1 MIDPLKY
8 VSSRF
13 SILSMQLLS
22 ITSPQ
27 KYREDL
33 LNVHNQG
40 IFSVYLT
47 RGIPH
52 DDLLSRLRTQQFAK
66 PGFSLHLAVNILQW
80 TCVLGALLVVHH
92 YAGSRLQSLRVALD
106 KHRGWLAVFWAS
118 VNVCLVSNSYTILKI
133 IASTCMKSKAQD
145 CSYGVIA
152 VVASI
157 VLSGIPVIIH
167 FRNFRHYLPPPRMW
181 QLCFP
186 RSCFMLARPY
196 FLLSSWIICFSLIV
210 TPGVHIPYAIRL
222 LSTSYLLYATA
233 LAAIYLLLPAA
244 ICFTA
249 VIYTIDQM
257 FCVNAEF
264 RLTRRQGLQ
273 QVYRLLMATVA
284 FTGAASFAASLHL
297 LLLYSKN
304 GQKTQSI
311 SSTVFAVFSTAFTI
325 VAPWAIRTAVRRCNR
340 SWPVSG
346 RPYMKN
352 QLHYSQCREDVND
365 RKSEDIIR
373 TIVSR
378 KKH

>member
-1 MIDPLKY
+1 MS
-8 VSSRF
+8 VHGF
-13 SILSMQLLS
+13 SILSMQVLS
-22 ITSPQ
+22 IISPQ

-33 LNVHNQG
+33 LNEHNQG
-40 IFSVYLT
+40 IFSVYLSK
-47 RGIPH
+47 GIPH
-52 DDLLSRLRTQQFAK
+52 TDRRSQSHAYQITH
-66 PGFSLHLAVNILQW
+66 PVFSLHTAVNILQW
-80 TCVLGALLVVHH
+80 MCALGALLVVHH

-118 VNVCLVSNSYTILKI
+118 VNVCLIPNSYTILKI
-133 IASTCMKSKAQD
+133 IASSCMKSKAQD

-167 FRNFRHYLPPPRMW
+167 FRKFRDYVPPPRMW

-210 TPGVHIPYAIRL
+210 IPGAHIPYAILL

-284 FTGAASFAASLHL
+284 FTGAASFAASLHF

-304 GQKTQSI
+304 GQKTQNI

-325 VAPWAIRTAVRRCNR
+325 VAPWAIKTAVRKMQQVLTREWEAIHKE
-340 SWPVSG
+340 STPLQPVHG
-346 RPYMKN
+346 R
-352 QLHYSQCREDVND
+352 RE
-365 RKSEDIIR
+365 
-373 TIVSR
+373 
-378 KKH
+378 